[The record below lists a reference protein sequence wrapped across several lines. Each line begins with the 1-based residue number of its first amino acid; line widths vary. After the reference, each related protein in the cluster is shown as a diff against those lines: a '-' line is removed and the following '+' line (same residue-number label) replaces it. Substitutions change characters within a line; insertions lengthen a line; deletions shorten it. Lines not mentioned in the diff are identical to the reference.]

1 MEGVDLLILGAGWT
15 ATFLIPLLQSPSHSD
30 RLTFAATTTNGRPV
44 CGVDTI
50 PFRFDPS
57 LKDPSAIASLP
68 RARYILITFPLTG
81 EGQSK
86 WLTETYEATHP
97 RSQSQNKY
105 RFIQFGSTGVWQT
118 EGRRK
123 RHLTASTPEEKQAER
138 EAQAKA
144 EAEAAALR
152 KTKPFEFTTR
162 HSPYLTSDPR
172 AVAEDELRKSE
183 VVDGM
188 VLSLSGLWGGSRDP
202 KNWVGR
208 VAFSKEAMR
217 HKTSLHMIH
226 GLDIARAVVKILE
239 ACEDEEKGGNK
250 KWEESGRGQRW
261 MLTDGFVYDWWS
273 LLMGWA
279 ADEKEEG
286 EEEGEG
292 EGKEVQPSE
301 QAKWV
306 MELME
311 EEGVQALPRS
321 MELMGRAYD
330 SREFWRTWGLV
341 PVKARIGPM
350 LLRSSASKM
359 R

>member
-15 ATFLIPLLQSPSHSD
+15 ATFLIPLLQQHPDS
-30 RLTFAATTTNGRPV
+30 LTFAATTTTGRPV
-44 CGVDTI
+44 CGIDTI
-50 PFRFDPS
+50 PFRFDPDS
-57 LKDPSAIASLP
+57 QDPTPIANLP

-81 EGQSK
+81 KGQST
-86 WLTETYEATHP
+86 WLTETYAATHP
-97 RSQSQNKY
+97 IPSPSQEKY
-105 RFIQFGSTGVWQT
+105 RFIQFGSTGIWQV

-123 RHLTASTPEEKQAER
+123 RHGAAKTPEEKQAER
-138 EAQAKA
+138 EARVKA
-144 EAEAAALR
+144 EAEAAAE
-152 KTKPFEFTTR
+152 KKKNNNNKKPFGFTTR
-162 HSPYLTSDPR
+162 HSPYLTTDPR
-172 AVAEDELRKSE
+172 AIAEDELLASS

-188 VLSLSGLWGGSRDP
+188 VLALSGLWGGTRDP
-202 KNWVGR
+202 RNWVSR

-226 GLDIARAVVKILE
+226 GLDIARAVFKIITT
-239 ACEDEEKGGNK
+239 CEEEKKEEEGGEKKK
-250 KWEESGRGQRW
+250 KWEEHGKGQRW

-279 ADEKEEG
+279 TEG
-286 EEEGEG
+286 QEDGE
-292 EGKEVQPSE
+292 PRE

-341 PVKARIGPM
+341 PVKARVGVNAP
-350 LLRSSASKM
+350 
-359 R
+359 

>member
-1 MEGVDLLILGAGWT
+1 M
-15 ATFLIPLLQSPSHSD
+15 
-30 RLTFAATTTNGRPV
+30 
-44 CGVDTI
+44 
-50 PFRFDPS
+50 
-57 LKDPSAIASLP
+57 
-68 RARYILITFPLTG
+68 LITFPLAG

-86 WLTETYEATHP
+86 WLTETYEATHA
-97 RSQSQNKY
+97 RKEGQNKY
-105 RFIQFGSTGVWQT
+105 RFIQLGSTGVWQT

-123 RHLTASTPEEKQAER
+123 RHGSKSPEEKQAER

-144 EAEAAALR
+144 EAEAASQ
-152 KTKPFEFTTR
+152 KKKEPFTYTDR

-172 AVAEDELRKSE
+172 AQAEDELRASS

-188 VLSLSGLWGGSRDP
+188 VLSLSGLWGGQRDP
-202 KNWVGR
+202 RNWVGR
-208 VAFSKEAMR
+208 VAFSKEALR

-226 GLDIARAVVKILE
+226 GEDIARAVVRILE
-239 ACEDEEKGGNK
+239 NCEDEEKGGK
-250 KWEESGRGQRW
+250 EKWAKSGKGQRW

-273 LLMGWA
+273 LLLGWA
-279 ADEKEEG
+279 TTEG
-286 EEEGEG
+286 QKKEGEG
-292 EGKEVQPSE
+292 EEDKKELEPSE

-341 PVKARIGPM
+341 PVKARIGVNAP
-350 LLRSSASKM
+350 
-359 R
+359 

>member
-15 ATFLIPLLQSPSHSD
+15 ATFLIPLLQQHSEA
-30 RLTFAATTTNGRPV
+30 LTFAATTTTGRPV

-50 PFRFDPS
+50 PFRFDPES
-57 LKDPSAIASLP
+57 KDPDPVANLP

-97 RSQSQNKY
+97 RRGGEKQKKY
-105 RFIQFGSTGVWQT
+105 RFIQLGSTGVWQVDG
-118 EGRRK
+118 GRRK
-123 RHLTASTPEEKQAER
+123 RHGDKGREAERAER
-138 EAQAKA
+138 EARAKVEA
-144 EAEAAALR
+144 EEAAAAAAAAAAQSQSQSQISSTETT
-152 KTKPFEFTTR
+152 KKPFHFTTR
-162 HSPYLTSDPR
+162 HSPYLTTDPR
-172 AVAEDELRKSE
+172 AIAEDELRFST

-188 VLSLSGLWGGSRDP
+188 VLSLSGLWGGARYP
-202 KNWVGR
+202 RNWVSK
-208 VAFSKEAMR
+208 VAYSKEAMR
-217 HKTSLHMIH
+217 HKTSLHLIH
-226 GLDIARAVVKILE
+226 GYDIARAVYKIIT
-239 ACEDEEKGGNK
+239 ACEDDKEGGEK
-250 KWEESGRGQRW
+250 KWEEHGKGQRW
-261 MLTDGFVYDWWS
+261 MLTDGFVYDWWA

-279 ADEKEEG
+279 TEG
-286 EEEGEG
+286 QEDGE
-292 EGKEVQPSE
+292 PSE

-341 PVKARIGPM
+341 PVKARVGVNAP
-350 LLRSSASKM
+350 
-359 R
+359 